1 MNLVTRK
8 LRKNC
13 WEMHLIPKDAT
24 GTMDD
29 VLNYYSHDELVF
41 LIDDELGKD
50 GGTMYSKQAWD
61 RWHWYDKEEM
71 TQFITFFILKH
82 GDK

>member
-1 MNLVTRK
+1 
-8 LRKNC
+8 
-13 WEMHLIPKDAT
+13 MHLVPSDAT
-24 GTMDD
+24 NTMDD
-29 VLNYYSHDELVF
+29 VLNYHSHDELVF

-71 TQFITFFILKH
+71 TKFITFFMLKH